1 MFLVFCSP
9 EANTTPQFA
18 CTNLFAC
25 IGVRSSVTCQD
36 RERRRMPEA
45 EPLPSRVGSED
56 GDTDGFSATLH
67 PRTCRKGAGQAATAT
82 QTLSRRGSSA
92 QIPQICGIWCLVPQG
107 ADTPCLRRRACR
119 VLRIAADTPA
129 VSSGPCRILRAQTG
143 RGRGCGPSLR
153 ERFLLA
159 VPGQTSPPGRPAA
172 HPTTADWTQRGWIGL
187 PARHGRMRRSESPL
201 RTWVR
206 AHAPPPLC

>member
-45 EPLPSRVGSED
+45 EPLPSRAGSED

-107 ADTPCLRRRACR
+107 ADTPCLRRRALSCPQNR
-119 VLRIAADTPA
+119 RRYA
-129 VSSGPCRILRAQTG
+129 CRILRAL
-143 RGRGCGPSLR
+143 SY
-153 ERFLLA
+153 
-159 VPGQTSPPGRPAA
+159 PPGADRTRPRMWPELTRAIPSRRAWPDVAA
-172 HPTTADWTQRGWIGL
+172 G
-187 PARHGRMRRSESPL
+187 PAGG
-201 RTWVR
+201 
-206 AHAPPPLC
+206 APDDR